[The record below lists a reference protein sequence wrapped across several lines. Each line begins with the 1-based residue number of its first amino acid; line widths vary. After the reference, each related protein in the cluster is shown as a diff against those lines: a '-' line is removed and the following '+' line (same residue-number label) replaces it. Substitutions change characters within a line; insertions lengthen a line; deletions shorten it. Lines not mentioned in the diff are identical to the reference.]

1 MLGQRTSGGDF
12 GTFDGDML
20 VIYSID
26 RRGKLA
32 AVFQVWTRCQ
42 AHVFG
47 QKLAVQDSA
56 ERHRYRLPC
65 DVCNYQSE
73 N

>member
-1 MLGQRTSGGDF
+1 MNFAHWSYATHICSILACGSCFGYDGVVLGQSTSGGDF

-32 AVFQVWTRCQ
+32 AVFQVWTRC
-42 AHVFG
+42 
-47 QKLAVQDSA
+47 
-56 ERHRYRLPC
+56 
-65 DVCNYQSE
+65 
-73 N
+73 